1 LVARDRE
8 QVLLDD
14 VLDAVRQRRSMDR
27 SIVPP
32 LSAEEA
38 ARSLRPIAD
47 AAVAEIRWLGAN
59 GPRADAEIVSGDGR
73 EWRVVFMTDD
83 TARMKELWVFER
95 PTPFQGMEGGRAIVV
110 DGAVGAGKS
119 TLMQR
124 FAETEDTPWVVFDEL
139 DFGRIH
145 TRHLIWRE
153 TCGPLYP
160 GFLAGIAAL
169 AAKGNQ
175 VIMSSSGLP
184 QAAFLDALA
193 AIPTLYVGLE
203 CPLRELL
210 ERNHAREG
218 RWAGQSEESFAGF
231 TRNGWRFDLLL
242 DSDALNPD
250 ALVAE
255 VRQALS
261 SIA

>member
-1 LVARDRE
+1 M
-8 QVLLDD
+8 LLDD
-14 VLDAVRQRRSMDR
+14 LLDAVRQRRSMDR
-27 SIVPP
+27 SIVLP

-38 ARSLRPIAD
+38 ARSLQPIVD
-47 AAVAEIRWLGAN
+47 ATGVEIRWLGAN

-83 TARMKELWVFER
+83 TARAKALWVFER
-95 PTPFQGMEGGRAIVV
+95 PKPFGGVEGGRAIVV

-124 FAETEDTPWVVFDEL
+124 FAENEDSPWVVFDEL
-139 DFGRIH
+139 NFGRIH

-184 QAAFLDALA
+184 QAAFRDALA

-203 CPLRELL
+203 CPLHELI

-231 TRNGWRFDLLL
+231 KKRGWRFDLLL
-242 DSDALNPD
+242 DSNALSPD
-250 ALVAE
+250 ALVTE
-255 VRQALS
+255 VRRALTS
-261 SIA
+261 MA